1 MERYPIPA
9 RLTRIE
15 TEVQS
20 SRFIA
25 TLSPAFSVDEARLFI
40 QKVRSEFH
48 DATHNVPAFVIGHGA
63 SQITHSSDDGEPS
76 GTAGRPALAVLAGS
90 GLGDAVVVV
99 TRYFGGIKLG
109 TGGLVRAYQ
118 DSVQR
123 VIAAAERAVK
133 VPVDTVMISAPYA
146 WFDRLKQ
153 MVASHG
159 GRIVDREFAAEVTLS
174 AAFPA
179 ERTPEFRRA
188 LRDVSHGSL
197 DVVLISTQIEIIP
210 LGEAQ

>member
-15 TEVQS
+15 TEIQN

-40 QKVRSEFH
+40 QKVRSEFP
-48 DATHNVPAFVIGHGA
+48 DATHNVPAFIIGYGA

-76 GTAGRPALAVLAGS
+76 GTAGKPALAVLTGS
-90 GLGDAVVVV
+90 GLGDAAVVV
-99 TRYFGGIKLG
+99 TRYFGGTKLG

-133 VPVDTVMISAPYA
+133 VPVDTVMIAAPYA
-146 WFDRLKQ
+146 WFDRLKL
-153 MVASHG
+153 MITAHG

-174 AAFPA
+174 AAFPV

-188 LRDVSHGSL
+188 LREASHGGL
-197 DVVLISTQIEIIP
+197 DLVQISTQIEIIP
-210 LGEAQ
+210 VGEWP